1 MKKVCIGQEVSW
13 EEFNRL
19 FRQIVVEGDV
29 PTLTTVDCHREFPVV
44 PGEPRRYVNE
54 IYTIGPGVHLATRA
68 IKNIPE
74 PLLAA
79 NIVTAPDEVQ
89 AYHMRIG
96 HNPRTAGSF
105 VIRSTDRDLVR
116 EIHEAVL
123 QYYLSVQK
131 LVFFTNQWLA
141 ASSPY
146 RGILECR
153 MFDDVRPRQPY
164 DYLT

>member
-1 MKKVCIGQEVSW
+1 MQKVCIGSETSW

-29 PTLTTVDCHREFPVV
+29 LTLTTVDCHREFPVAS
-44 PGEPRRYVNE
+44 GEPRRYVNE

-79 NIVTAPDEVQ
+79 NIVTAPDEVR

-105 VIRSTDRDLVR
+105 VIQSTDRDLVG
-116 EIHEAVL
+116 EIHEMVL
-123 QYYLSVQK
+123 EYYLSVQK
-131 LVFFTNQWLA
+131 LLFFTKHWLFTRF
-141 ASSPY
+141 PH
-146 RGILECR
+146 RHLLEYR
-153 MFDDVRPRQPY
+153 MFDDLRPRRC
-164 DYLT
+164 